1 MGTLNIQFLDK
12 IRKFPEIFV
21 SCSYRKNFVGTQK
34 QVRNSH
40 GKRAI
45 GVGAIEVLLYL
56 NKKSE
61 KFCEIVMSKL
71 FCTKWVKNEMR
82 L

>member
-1 MGTLNIQFLDK
+1 MSTNNIQFPVK

-21 SCSYRKNFVGTQK
+21 FLSYRKNFLGTQK
-34 QVRNSH
+34 RARISH

-45 GVGAIEVLLYL
+45 GVRAIEVRL
-56 NKKSE
+56 
-61 KFCEIVMSKL
+61 
-71 FCTKWVKNEMR
+71 KNI